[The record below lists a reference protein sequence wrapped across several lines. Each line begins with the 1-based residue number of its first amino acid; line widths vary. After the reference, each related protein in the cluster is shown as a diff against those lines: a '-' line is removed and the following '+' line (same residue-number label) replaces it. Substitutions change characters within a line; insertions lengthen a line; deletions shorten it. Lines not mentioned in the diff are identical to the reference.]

1 MDKETQ
7 DLLWACLSKEER
19 DEIRKIYT
27 ENDHDYTEHSDYF
40 YGGRADA
47 TEWLLGLHNLT
58 SDTEPEEM
66 LVVERE
72 KVVERYRHFLIRETE
87 EVGSNNL
94 WQARQ
99 VFSKCAAEFHSL
111 FGDKCL
117 PDKEK
122 PKPKF
127 KVGDKI
133 RVVELYHD
141 GSGHEYMAM
150 TGEVI
155 AVGKNH
161 CDIFN
166 GLIEVSLPK
175 YMLEVIEPYT
185 EEPRNLS
192 QETAN
197 RDKSKDNQLKD
208 NMEEKELNLVELLK
222 GCEGETFYSRAYGE
236 VALNE
241 IVRDYRPNA
250 PEIKVYTPDPQS
262 DRVWFLRDGRKHRNG
277 KVDLY
282 PSEDLLKKYPFD
294 GRAAWQEWL
303 EARKPKRWRAKSSSG
318 WAVSECEGHWEDY
331 TYWYITSDGVI
342 AQDEETNCKAD
353 NLRHELGNY
362 FRTEELAK
370 QAAEGIREYLK
381 KFHEKNSEK

>member
-1 MDKETQ
+1 MEK
-7 DLLWACLSKEER
+7 L
-19 DEIRKIYT
+19 
-27 ENDHDYTEHSDYF
+27 
-40 YGGRADA
+40 
-47 TEWLLGLHNLT
+47 NL
-58 SDTEPEEM
+58 
-66 LVVERE
+66 
-72 KVVERYRHFLIRETE
+72 
-87 EVGSNNL
+87 
-94 WQARQ
+94 
-99 VFSKCAAEFHSL
+99 
-111 FGDKCL
+111 
-117 PDKEK
+117 
-122 PKPKF
+122 KF
-127 KVGDKI
+127 KVGDKV

-192 QETAN
+192 QNIAN
-197 RDKSKDNQLKD
+197 RDKPKDNQLKD

-294 GRAAWQEWL
+294 GRAAWQEWS
-303 EARKPKRWRAKSSSG
+303 EARKPKRWYPQHGEELWHLNLSLNPQK
-318 WAVSECEGHWEDY
+318 
-331 TYWYITSDGVI
+331 TYSKIPYSQWDG
-342 AQDEETNCKAD
+342 ELNC
-353 NLRHELGNY
+353 
-362 FRTEELAK
+362 FQTEELCQ
-370 QAAEGIREYLK
+370 QAAEEIREYLK